1 MGSVVLAGC
10 SAAWCVWLMAGFSSR
25 DRSALL
31 RDARK
36 LYGGFEQVVGRL
48 AGSRGGGE
56 PVSLGQVSEM
66 VDVIRLGLS
75 AGLSFDAALGLYC
88 EQGTGR
94 LAGRMLQA
102 RLGWQMGMESREES
116 LMAAARDLRVRQLES
131 FASAV
136 GQAHAL
142 GAPLSETLAHQGAEM
157 RAAHRAAVEREIE
170 RAPVKM
176 LIPTGTLILPALLLS
191 IVGPLLAASGMI

>member
-10 SAAWCVWLMAGFSSR
+10 SAAWCVWLAAGFSSR

-36 LYGGFEQVVGRL
+36 LYGGFEQVVGRF
-48 AGSRGGGE
+48 AGSRVGGE
-56 PVSLGQVSEM
+56 SVSLGQVSEM

-142 GAPLSETLAHQGAEM
+142 GAPLSETLAHQGTEM

>member
-10 SAAWCVWLMAGFSSR
+10 SAAWCVWLAAGFSSR

-36 LYGGFEQVVGRL
+36 LYGGFEQVVGRF
-48 AGSRGGGE
+48 AGSRVGGE
-56 PVSLGQVSEM
+56 SVSLGQVSEM

-136 GQAHAL
+136 GQAHSL
-142 GAPLSETLAHQGAEM
+142 GAPLSETHAHQGTEK
-157 RAAHRAAVEREIE
+157 RAVIGKPPITSTVASRRSSAQRWSFSSTPPCVMWRSLVRNCGCAA
-170 RAPVKM
+170 
-176 LIPTGTLILPALLLS
+176 
-191 IVGPLLAASGMI
+191 

>member
-1 MGSVVLAGC
+1 M
-10 SAAWCVWLMAGFSSR
+10 
-25 DRSALL
+25 
-31 RDARK
+31 
-36 LYGGFEQVVGRL
+36 
-48 AGSRGGGE
+48 
-56 PVSLGQVSEM
+56 SLGQVSEM

-142 GAPLSETLAHQGAEM
+142 GAPLSETLAHQGTEM